1 MSFRRPTLAVI
12 LLCSLSMAA
21 SSCVVRRRLIVRKGS
36 NAAQPLLVADKE
48 ALLEAIS
55 RQYRSVHD
63 FSATVDMVPAL
74 GSAEKSKITEYKDV
88 RAYILFRKPA
98 FIRII
103 GLYPVVRNKAFDMTS
118 DGARFELY
126 IPSRDE
132 FIEGNNEL
140 TQPSKNKLENLRP
153 QHFVDALLV
162 RPVDQ
167 AVDLVALENFTD
179 EAVANYILLV
189 FHEEKGALQLR
200 RSIWF
205 NRVNLEIVRQ
215 LIFDVAGN
223 ILTDA
228 RYSEWHAYDKV
239 PFPKHVE
246 INRPQDEYGVVI
258 DIVKMELNKGV
269 TDDKFVLEQ
278 PAGTKLRVL
287 GQVPAAPAGQTPAS
301 STGGKTNP
309 D

>member
-1 MSFRRPTLAVI
+1 MSFRRPTLAAI
-12 LLCSLSMAA
+12 LLCSLSMAV
-21 SSCVVRRRLIVRKGS
+21 SSCVVRRRLIVRKGA
-36 NAAQPLLVADKE
+36 NAAQPLLVADKA

-55 RQYRSVHD
+55 RQYRAVHD

-98 FIRII
+98 SIRII

-118 DGARFELY
+118 DGTRFELY
-126 IPSRDE
+126 VPSRDA
-132 FIEGNNEL
+132 FIEGNNEIV
-140 TQPSKNKLENLRP
+140 QRSENKIENLRP

-162 RPVDQ
+162 RPVDG
-167 AVDLVALENFTD
+167 ATDKVLLENLTD
-179 EAVANYILLV
+179 EDGAFYIV
-189 FHEEKGALQLR
+189 HVVHEESGALRLDR
-200 RSIWF
+200 TIWF
-205 NRVNLEIVRQ
+205 SRVNLEIARQ
-215 LIFDVAGN
+215 MIFDAAGN

-258 DIVKMELNKGV
+258 DIVKMETNKGV

-278 PAGTKLRVL
+278 PPGTKLKVL
-287 GQVPAAPAGQTPAS
+287 GQGPAAPAGQTPAS
-301 STGGKTNP
+301 STDGKTNP

>member
-1 MSFRRPTLAVI
+1 
-12 LLCSLSMAA
+12 MAA

-189 FHEEKGALQLR
+189 FHEENGALQLR